1 MVADSKEFNEIAITR
16 RWTNTFSNTEE
27 EFNKMYVLFVITGHK
42 SITIS
47 PSYSSTVTSYDIFTV
62 KDEKGNIFKFMT
74 HNMRE
79 GVNGVVFHKICND
92 TECEWK
98 RIRNFREYVKSKMTV
113 TELPDKETLVKSL
126 DTAIPNIIDENDATM
141 KRIYQNGKDMSVEE
155 DRLVK
160 ELIDTGE
167 LFLAF
172 DKLNPQTNSGGG
184 RPRRSAFR
192 HRKSKSH
199 RTRRYRR

>member
-1 MVADSKEFNEIAITR
+1 MAADKTEYNEKAWNR
-16 RWTNTFSNTEE
+16 RMDNTFSKTEE
-27 EFNKMYVLFVITGHK
+27 EFNKMYVLFVITGHT
-42 SITIS
+42 SITSS
-47 PSYSSTVTSYDIFTV
+47 PTPSTVTSYDIFTV

-79 GVNGVVFHKICND
+79 GVNGVVFHKICKD
-92 TECEWK
+92 SEECEWN
-98 RIRNFREYVKSKMTV
+98 RIRNFRQYVKIKMTV
-113 TELPDKETLVKSL
+113 QEVPDKDAK
-126 DTAIPNIIDENDATM
+126 PNIIEENNEMMD
-141 KRIYQNGKDMSVEE
+141 RIFKNTKDMDDQEKH
-155 DRLVK
+155 LVK

-172 DKLNPQTNSGGG
+172 DKLNPPTNSGGG